1 MDDDNKLE
9 VWKMEY
15 IYGALLLHAAGKPV
29 TEDAVTKVL
38 KAAEVKVDPSRVKAL
53 TTSLEGVNIDEALK
67 ASFAMPTAAPAA
79 APAAAHEGK
88 KEEKK
93 EEKIEEKKVSEEDAA
108 AGLSAL
114 FG

>member
-1 MDDDNKLE
+1 
-9 VWKMEY
+9 MEY
-15 IYGALLLHAAGKPV
+15 IYGALLLHAAGKGV

-38 KAAEVKVDPSRVKAL
+38 KAADVKVDPSRVKAL
-53 TTSLEGVNIDEALK
+53 TTSLEGVDIDEALK
-67 ASFAMPTAAPAA
+67 ASFAMPAAAPAAA

-93 EEKIEEKKVSEEDAA
+93 EEKPEEKKVSEEDAA